1 MIRFILAIH
10 TSSPRLMEF
19 KKFGNDLG
27 MDGKIKVSTGG
38 TYMFD
43 FEPFG
48 NQPAQCR
55 ADPT

>member
-1 MIRFILAIH
+1 
-10 TSSPRLMEF
+10 MEF
-19 KKFGNDLG
+19 KRFGNDLG